1 MLPCWTELRE
11 DPFPKKGQRD
21 LVKSGSLDWAC
32 QRSFIETKF
41 LSLAG
46 TDISESFE
54 LRSLGLSNN
63 TTMEGQI

>member
-21 LVKSGSLDWAC
+21 LVKSGSLDW
-32 QRSFIETKF
+32 SFIETKY
-41 LSLAG
+41 LSLTG